1 MVARLLADLVLL
13 AHFAFVAFAIGGG
26 LLVLRWG
33 GLRWLHWPVLAWAV
47 SIELYGGI
55 CPLTPLEN
63 ALRQAGGESGYEG
76 GFVEHHLVPI
86 LYPGELTREIQ
97 VGLGLALAGFNV
109 GIYAL
114 RWLRLRRSR
123 RDRDRLAD
131 ARSRPRPSAPDV

>member
-1 MVARLLADLVLL
+1 MVARLLADFVLL

-26 LLVLRWG
+26 LLVLRWD

-47 SIELYGGI
+47 SIELSGGI

-63 ALRQAGGESGYEG
+63 ALRQAGGESGFEG
-76 GFVEHHLVPI
+76 GFVEHYLVPI

-97 VGLGLALAGFNV
+97 VGLGLALAGFNA

-123 RDRDRLAD
+123 
-131 ARSRPRPSAPDV
+131 